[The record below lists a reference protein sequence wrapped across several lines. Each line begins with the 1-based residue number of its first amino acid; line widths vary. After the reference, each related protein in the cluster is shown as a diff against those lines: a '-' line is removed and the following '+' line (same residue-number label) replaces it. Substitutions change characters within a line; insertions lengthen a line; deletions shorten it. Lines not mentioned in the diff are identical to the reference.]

1 VANNWEIIDSDHNL
15 GDRIISLDHLER
27 YWVEEQVS
35 GIWSG
40 SIRDEGN
47 VVSYKRGFPIGHNLE
62 LARVF
67 IDSLEVDVVS
77 STVLLV
83 GIYVSIPSLDSV
95 IKTGTVVHDRD
106 VEPDIVLVVAHG
118 FGVGLLS
125 VGVTALD
132 SEFSR
137 DRC

>member
-1 VANNWEIIDSDHNL
+1 
-15 GDRIISLDHLER
+15 
-27 YWVEEQVS
+27 
-35 GIWSG
+35 
-40 SIRDEGN
+40 
-47 VVSYKRGFPIGHNLE
+47 
-62 LARVF
+62 
-67 IDSLEVDVVS
+67 
-77 STVLLV
+77 LLV